1 MRPKVSRFEKFY
13 AMYTMANIDAKIY
26 IEIEFRSKCG
36 VYYDYIDMNKAFV
49 VPLCGP
55 KVQ

>member
-1 MRPKVSRFEKFY
+1 MSGFERFY
-13 AMYTMANIDAKIY
+13 AMYTMANKDGKIY
-26 IEIEFRSKCG
+26 VEIEIRSKCG
-36 VYYDYIDMNKAFV
+36 VYYDYIDMNKAFA